1 MQKFDLTGKV
11 ALVTGSG
18 KGIGREIAMQLSKAG
33 AIVVITDVSE
43 KAGLAV
49 CAEIKAEGREAIFIA
64 MDISKMADVE
74 KAKDELDARYGRIDI
89 IVCNAGIT
97 SRTAFEDLTPAE
109 FDKTVTV
116 NLTGTFVTIKGLLD
130 LLIETGHGKIVVISS
145 ASAYTGSGGGAHY
158 AATKSGQIGL
168 VRTLAKELG
177 PLGINVNSIAPRTI
191 VTEILDHLY
200 PPGPLRDALLGQIP
214 LGRIG
219 TPEDIANAV
228 VFLASDEAGYISGQ
242 TLLIDGART

>member
-18 KGIGREIAMQLSKAG
+18 KGIGREIAVQLSKAG